1 MWPDLA
7 AAMESMARPRA
18 SLAARASAV
27 VSRPVAVCIFMPP
40 ADRAGW
46 RIERAARSVGGTI
59 AGEKAERCAVAG
71 AKPMPAGAKA
81 VAVPAMAAMKRTAV
95 RILAEVL
102 TKSRFSSKKML
113 ECLTNQLW

>member
-1 MWPDLA
+1 
-7 AAMESMARPRA
+7 
-18 SLAARASAV
+18 
-27 VSRPVAVCIFMPP
+27 
-40 ADRAGW
+40 
-46 RIERAARSVGGTI
+46 
-59 AGEKAERCAVAG
+59 
-71 AKPMPAGAKA
+71 MPAGAKA